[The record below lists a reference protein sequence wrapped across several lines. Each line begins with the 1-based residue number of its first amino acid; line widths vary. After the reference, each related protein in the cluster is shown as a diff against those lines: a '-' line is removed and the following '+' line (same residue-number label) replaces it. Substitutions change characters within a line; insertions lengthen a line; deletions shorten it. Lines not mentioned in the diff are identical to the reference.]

1 MNEVRQTILTTSRLV
16 VIVNALAI
24 GVVTILFSRPMP
36 YVLGIVFGSLIG
48 MLNFYE
54 LAITLEK
61 SVKMHPGKANR
72 YATIKYMVRFL
83 LTAVVLFIAIR
94 SPQLH
99 VLGAVFGL
107 LSIKFVVY
115 AMNLL
120 NDKEF
125 YKKIFVRKEE

>member
-1 MNEVRQTILTTSRLV
+1 MNEVRQTVFTTTRFV
-16 VIVNALAI
+16 VIVNALTI
-24 GVVTILFSRPMP
+24 GAVTLFMP
-36 YVLGIVFGSLIG
+36 SPLPYILGIVFGSLIG
-48 MLNFYE
+48 ILNFYE

-61 SVKMHPGKANR
+61 SVKMAPAKANR
-72 YATIKYMVRFL
+72 FATIKYMVRFM

-115 AMNLL
+115 TMNLL
-120 NDKEF
+120 SDKEF